1 MSKNKSK
8 FTTVKSKSI
17 HQKLDEKRLPRG
29 YQKLCQPHSRDEK
42 PNISLKYV
50 DLGFKSFDDLKNDN
64 NLRKLDGFISK
75 LHNAP
80 DWSYVFRTFNRTPTT
95 TNKAKDMMNNLGF
108 SHEQTEMFHL
118 SVSDKFRVHGF
129 IRGSRFKLV
138 WLDPNHEI
146 NKE

>member
-17 HQKLDEKRLPRG
+17 HQKLDEKQLQRG
-29 YQKLCQPHSRDEK
+29 HHKLYQPHFRDEK
-42 PNISLKYV
+42 PNISLKYI
-50 DLGFKSFDDLKNDN
+50 DLRFKSFDDLKNDN
-64 NLRKLDGFISK
+64 NLRKFDGFITK

-80 DWSYVFRTFNRTPTT
+80 DWSYVFRTFEKTPTT
-95 TNKAKDMMNNLGF
+95 TNKAKGMMKNLDF
-108 SHEQTEMFHL
+108 SPEQMEMFHL
-118 SVSDKFRVHGF
+118 RVSDKFRVHGF
-129 IRGSRFKLV
+129 IIGGRFKLI